1 MKKHINKINVA
12 QKVQMSVSAVLVA
25 CTQAISQNMP
35 EVTANGKNVGSWF
48 SNNWLW
54 ITIFVIV
61 LLAILL
67 MGSNR
72 RRTTTT
78 TIVKDEGGNIEKRT
92 TTTEVE
98 E

>member
-1 MKKHINKINVA
+1 MKKLITKITFV
-12 QKVQMSVSAVLVA
+12 QKVQLFVSAMLVA
-25 CTQAISQNMP
+25 YTQAMSQNMP

-78 TIVKDEGGNIEKRT
+78 TIVKDESGNIEKRT
-92 TTTEVE
+92 TTTEVDE
-98 E
+98 